1 MKFEFSTFKTVASCS
16 LMMIANY
23 SLSAQETFKI
33 DKQSLRNIPNDY
45 YVYSVELKTIT
56 DSSTVRK
63 GYLVIPE
70 INFRI
75 DSEDLEGTYK
85 EIYSIMAFSDEGITD
100 KFLKNELSEKVRTH
114 FDYSSKIST
123 LIEQQDTKK
132 LYVLDYDVF
141 TRIIDNI
148 KRNDSQNDTEAFL
161 QSLGYK
167 VYSEKNYRYIN
178 TKYYKVECKELLVNT
193 LKKNSNYLKNIDV
206 YFEQLQSLRK
216 QALVYNPKFDRY
228 IRLYRLQRNRMS
240 KADISSWTA
249 LTKSALELNKKF
261 VNVND
266 KLWGGPE
273 KFPLSEN
280 YIKNSREF
288 DDYLGASMGVLGL

>member
-1 MKFEFSTFKTVASCS
+1 MKFEFFTFKTVASCS
-16 LMMIANY
+16 LMMFVNY

-63 GYLVIPE
+63 GYMVIPE

-85 EIYSIMAFSDEGITD
+85 EISSIMTFSDEGITD
-100 KFLKNELSEKVRTH
+100 KFLKNELSENVRTH

-148 KRNDSQNDTEAFL
+148 KRNDFQNDTEVFF
-161 QSLGYK
+161 QSVGYK
-167 VYSEKNYRYIN
+167 AYSENNYRYIN
-178 TKYYKVECKELLVNT
+178 TKYYKVECNELLLNT
-193 LKKNSNYLKNIDV
+193 LKKNNNYLKNIDAN
-206 YFEQLQSLRK
+206 FEQLQSLRK
-216 QALVYNPKFDRY
+216 QALVYNSKFDKF

-240 KADISSWTA
+240 KSDISAWTT

-261 VNVND
+261 VIVND
-266 KLWGGPE
+266 KLWGGPD

-280 YIKNSREF
+280 YLKSSTEF

>member
-23 SLSAQETFKI
+23 SLSAQEIFKI
-33 DKQSLRNIPNDY
+33 DKQSLRNISNDY
-45 YVYSVELKTIT
+45 YVYSVELKIIT

-63 GYLVIPE
+63 GYIVIPE
-70 INFRI
+70 KNFPI
-75 DSEDLEGTYK
+75 DSEELKGTYK
-85 EIYSIMAFSDEGITD
+85 EISSNMAFSDEGITN
-100 KFLKNELSEKVRTH
+100 KFLKNELSEKVKTH
-114 FDYSSKIST
+114 FDYSNKIST

-167 VYSEKNYRYIN
+167 VYSENNYRYIN

-193 LKKNSNYLKNIDV
+193 LKKNSSYLKNIDAN
-206 YFEQLQSLRK
+206 FEQLQSLRK
-216 QALVYNPKFDRY
+216 QALVYNPKFDKF

-240 KADISSWTA
+240 KSDISAWTE

-280 YIKNSREF
+280 YIKSSTEF